1 MNDKLKDILVVSS
14 FIIFI
19 FGFMIINIIVPDK
32 DISVSERSKLQQF
45 PELNMETL
53 MTKSVESGN
62 FMRLFEEYTLDQF
75 VFRDAFR
82 KIKADVSFGLFMKK
96 DNNNI
101 YVVDGQVSKY
111 WSTMNE
117 GQVSGAA
124 QKFNKI
130 YNQFLKNKNVNA
142 YYSVIPDKNYF
153 IAEENGYPVIDY
165 DKFMSTFQKDLNENY
180 KYIDIFDKLEVNDYY
195 STDIHWRQEKVVD
208 VAQKLA
214 SAMGVELKA
223 KYEEIEKAPFYG
235 VYYGQSALPIAG
247 EKLFYLSNDIL
258 KNCKVTA
265 MDGTTGEF
273 YETKI
278 YNEEH
283 FENVD
288 PYDIIL
294 EGAKL
299 YFVIENDEETTDKE
313 LIVFRDSFGSSL
325 IPLLVEGYKKITV
338 VDLRY
343 VATPMLQQYK
353 LLDINEGVDVL
364 LLYSTEVLNNSSILK
379 VL

>member
-14 FIIFI
+14 FMIFI

-153 IAEENGYPVIDY
+153 IAEENGYPLIDY

-223 KYEEIEKAPFYG
+223 KYEEIEKTPFYG

-247 EKLFYLSNDIL
+247 EKLIYLTNDVL
-258 KNCKVTA
+258 ENCKVTGL
-265 MDGTTGEF
+265 DGTTAEF
-273 YETKI
+273 YDTQI
-278 YNEEH
+278 YDEKD

-288 PYDIIL
+288 PYDIFL
-294 EGAKL
+294 EGAKP
-299 YFVIENDEETTDKE
+299 YFVIENDEATTDKE